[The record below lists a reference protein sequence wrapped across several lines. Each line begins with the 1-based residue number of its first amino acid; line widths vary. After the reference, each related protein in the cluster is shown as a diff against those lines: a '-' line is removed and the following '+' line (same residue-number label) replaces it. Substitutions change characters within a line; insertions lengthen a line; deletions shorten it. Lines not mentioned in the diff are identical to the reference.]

1 MAGRNI
7 ERMTEYVLFQRD
19 ECHLCDLA
27 MRVLAAV
34 PLPEFDSVWIEGH
47 QSLEQ
52 RFGDRVPVL
61 QRVADQAELVW
72 PFDVDAVRRFL
83 DAPLRTVSASATV
96 GAPASS

>member
-1 MAGRNI
+1 
-7 ERMTEYVLFQRD
+7 MTEYVLFQRD

-27 MRVLAAV
+27 LRVLADV
-34 PLPEFDSVWIEGH
+34 PLPDFDSVWIDGDGTL
-47 QSLEQ
+47 QQ

-61 QRVADQAELVW
+61 QRRADQAELNW

-83 DAPLRTVSASATV
+83 DSPLTTVSASATV